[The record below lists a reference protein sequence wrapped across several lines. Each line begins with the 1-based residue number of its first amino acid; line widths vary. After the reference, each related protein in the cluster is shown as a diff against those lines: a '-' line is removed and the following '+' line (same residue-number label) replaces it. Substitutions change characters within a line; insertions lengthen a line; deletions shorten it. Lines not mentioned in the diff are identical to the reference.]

1 MGLRKGMTNNPKGK
15 PLGAKN
21 QRTVEWERLGEF
33 MTVEGATRAK
43 SYLLGIK
50 DDAEFFERY
59 MDLLNYFKP
68 RMAQSQVETIGNDF
82 ESVSITFVNES
93 KG

>member
-15 PLGAKN
+15 TPGTKSK
-21 QRTVEWERLGEF
+21 RTIEWEKLGEF
-33 MTVEGATRAK
+33 MTVDGATRAK

-68 RMAQSQVETIGNDF
+68 RMAQSQVEHVGNDF
-82 ESVSITFVNES
+82 ENVTVKIV
-93 KG
+93 KADG